1 MKILLVDDALDMRL
15 VMKRTLTLMNH
26 QVTVAEDGAEAWE
39 HLQNEIFQVVIT
51 DWDMPNMNGV
61 ELCRHIRSATFPHY
75 VYIILLTGRSG
86 KHNLITGMDAGADD
100 FATKPMAH
108 DEMEVLLRAAERVLS
123 LERCLEQQN
132 HDLAKVNESLEK
144 ARDETMRDLRH
155 AATLQMG
162 ILPDQKQIGPLDF
175 AWFFRP
181 AQMIGGDTFN
191 YFPMNERL
199 QLFYTVDVSGHGIS
213 AALLSMYLSNLLT
226 STADQTCSQ
235 WCVGSEA
242 SIKEN
247 LAKMLHSFNE
257 HLLDLTDHYFT
268 MILGV
273 IDTSEHR
280 LHFIQAGHPM
290 PFLVDKSSGDVEEL
304 NCTGFPVGLVPNA
317 EYEVMSYPFPPESRL
332 VLFSDGLF
340 EMLDNDGKLLI
351 NDDLEAVLKTSVSST
366 ANETVQSIRNYFLVN
381 NYEETQPD
389 DLSVMVID
397 FVNN

>member
-1 MKILLVDDALDMRL
+1 MKILLADDALDMRL
-15 VMKRTLTLMNH
+15 VMKRTLTLMDH
-26 QVTVAEDGAEAWE
+26 QVTVAEDGAQAWDY
-39 HLQNEIFQVVIT
+39 LQNEVFQVVIT
-51 DWDMPNMNGV
+51 DWDMPHMDGV
-61 ELCRHIRSATFPHY
+61 ELCRHIRAAKFPNY
-75 VYIILLTGRSG
+75 IYIILLTGRSG

-100 FATKPMAH
+100 FATKPMER
-108 DEMEVLLRAAERVLS
+108 DEMEVLLRAAERVIS
-123 LERCLEQQN
+123 LERRLGQQN
-132 HDLAKVNESLEK
+132 HDLAQVNESLEK

-155 AATLQMG
+155 AAALQMG
-162 ILPDQKQIGPLDF
+162 ILPVQQQTGALDF

-235 WCVGSEA
+235 WCVGSES

-247 LAKMLHSFNE
+247 LAKMLRFFNE
-257 HLLDLTDHYFT
+257 HLLNLTDHYFT

-290 PFLVDKSSGDVEEL
+290 PFLVNKSTGTVEEL
-304 NCTGFPVGLVPNA
+304 NCTGFPVGLVPDVD
-317 EYEVMSYPFPPESRL
+317 YEVMSYPFPPESRL

-340 EMLDNDGKLLI
+340 EMLDANGQPLL
-351 NDDLEAVLKTSVSST
+351 NSNLDAVLKTSVTSS
-366 ANETVQSIRNYFLVN
+366 ADETVRSICRHFLMDG
-381 NYEETQPD
+381 YEKNQPD

-397 FVNN
+397 FKE